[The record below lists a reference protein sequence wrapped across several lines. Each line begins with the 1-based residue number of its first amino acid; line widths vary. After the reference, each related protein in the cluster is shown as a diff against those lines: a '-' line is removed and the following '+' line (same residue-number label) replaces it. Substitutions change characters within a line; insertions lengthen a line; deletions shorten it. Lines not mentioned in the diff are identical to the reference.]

1 MFKYICI
8 YNIVHIFEYM
18 RGNKCTRYVRLYYI
32 YPHIYTHRYI
42 YINMSTLI
50 LYIYIYIYIYIYNF
64 SKCDIICNYISVSI
78 LILNNKIIIG
88 IYRYL

>member
-1 MFKYICI
+1 MFKYLCI

-18 RGNKCTRYVRLYYI
+18 RENMCILIVYVRLY
-32 YPHIYTHRYI
+32 
-42 YINMSTLI
+42 
-50 LYIYIYIYIYIYNF
+50 YIYIYIYIYIYNF

-78 LILNNKIIIG
+78 LILNNKIIID